1 MNVLIIRFSAL
12 GDVILTIPVVNALI
26 ESNSNLNIWILSNV
40 KNKTLFEF
48 SDRVHFIGAD
58 LKGKHN
64 KIYKLNSFV
73 NKTHETNKFDIVY
86 DLHDVIRSKILRF
99 NFMLKGVKT
108 RKYIKGRKEK
118 KKLIAK
124 KIDFQKLKHT
134 STRYLETFEKDFEKL
149 SIKSFLHPLLVTEH
163 NSINL
168 KNTIGIAP
176 FAAHSSKEWPIVNFV
191 PIIESLPN
199 YNFIFFAYGKREVDI
214 INEVFYGFKNTS
226 IADNNLNFSEQIKLI
241 DSLSAMIAMD
251 SANMHLSSI
260 TGTNVVS
267 IWGPTHHFTGFGPL
281 NNEDY
286 IVEIPYKNLKCRPC
300 SIYGKVNAKTRLCAQ
315 ESMSKIKPEMVIK
328 ILNKIIS

>member
-64 KIYKLNSFV
+64 KIYKLNSLV
-73 NKTHETNKFDIVY
+73 IKAHETNKFDIVY

-134 STRYLETFEKDFEKL
+134 STRYLETFEKDFEKC
-149 SIKSFLHPLLVTEH
+149 
-163 NSINL
+163 
-168 KNTIGIAP
+168 A
-176 FAAHSSKEWPIVNFV
+176 FV
-191 PIIESLPN
+191 M
-199 YNFIFFAYGKREVDI
+199 Y
-214 INEVFYGFKNTS
+214 
-226 IADNNLNFSEQIKLI
+226 
-241 DSLSAMIAMD
+241 
-251 SANMHLSSI
+251 
-260 TGTNVVS
+260 
-267 IWGPTHHFTGFGPL
+267 
-281 NNEDY
+281 
-286 IVEIPYKNLKCRPC
+286 
-300 SIYGKVNAKTRLCAQ
+300 
-315 ESMSKIKPEMVIK
+315 
-328 ILNKIIS
+328 

>member
-149 SIKSFLHPLLVTEH
+149 SIKSFLHPLLVTEN

-226 IADNNLNFSEQIKLI
+226 IADNNLNFSEQIKFI

-315 ESMSKIKPEMVIK
+315 KSMSKIKPEMVIK
-328 ILNKIIS
+328 TLNKIIS

>member
-58 LKGKHN
+58 LNGKHN

-199 YNFIFFAYGKREVDI
+199 YNFIFFAYGKVEVDI

-286 IVEIPYKNLKCRPC
+286 IVEISYKNLKCRPC
-300 SIYGKVNAKTRLCAQ
+300 SIYGKVNAKTSLCAK

>member
-149 SIKSFLHPLLVTEH
+149 SIKSFLHPLLVTE
-163 NSINL
+163 NNTINL

-315 ESMSKIKPEMVIK
+315 KSMSKIKPEMVIK
-328 ILNKIIS
+328 TLNKIIS